1 MSDIA
6 QEFRILAESFSH
18 IIQGLAYL
26 DEDEAGRMAKK
37 YSERLVLNARS
48 VYKEL
53 GEEIAVVMAK
63 PPKKRRKSRKAVE
76 GPVFVPN
83 SAEVPDN
90 VDDIRNQSMVA
101 SGEGA
106 TGVEELPDNTATSL
120 INRQVDPDNMGM
132 EVENLQQTLNSNVV
146 TNRSGN
152 QRRDG
157 RIAPQK
163 RLP

>member
-6 QEFRILAESFSH
+6 REFRILAESFSH

-26 DEDEAGRMAKK
+26 DEEEAGRMAKK

-76 GPVFVPN
+76 EPVFVTN
-83 SAEVPDN
+83 DVGGLDN
-90 VDDIRNQSMVA
+90 VDDIRNESQLDP
-101 SGEGA
+101 GIGA
-106 TGVEELPDNTATSL
+106 EELPDNTATSL
-120 INRQVDPDNMGM
+120 INRQVDPDNLGM
-132 EVENLQQTLNSNVV
+132 EMENLQQTLNSNEV
-146 TNRSGN
+146 TNRSRN
-152 QRRDG
+152 QRNDG

-163 RLP
+163 RIT